1 MSSYY
6 YDASDTVWKAWGD
19 SELKAWLVDHDVIK
33 SDAQIKREKLMA
45 LVT

>member
-6 YDASDTVWKAWGD
+6 YDVGDTAWKAWSD
-19 SELKAWLVDHDVIK
+19 SELKTWLVDHDVIK
-33 SDAQIKREKLMA
+33 GDAQIKREKLMA